1 VKLGIFGASG
11 FVGSALCER
20 LYFEREFD
28 FTCFVRSTG
37 NAGRIARLPVDIRRV
52 DLLDRQNV
60 ADAMKSCDIA
70 INCTMGSD
78 WDMLKG
84 IENLVA
90 GAKAAKI
97 RKFIHL
103 SSIALYG
110 QDPAPDS
117 ITEAGQPAPVDSYGR
132 TKLQQDKAV
141 LQLHRSGIPSY
152 LLVPGNISG
161 PYSRFMRGLTERL
174 MAGPMPLVDGG
185 RYACNLVHVDNVA
198 EGLLA
203 AVRTDSGGGERYF
216 LNELEPVSWRQ
227 LYDDL
232 ATRLGAQWEYVDV
245 ARESIVKLLNPPA
258 PSTGLAAHAKVLLSS
273 NFRKAAS
280 KMPLFGWMNATAG
293 ELFRNLPADR
303 QQRIRER
310 VKWPIR
316 IEKASS
322 GPRLDETFV
331 KVQARRFYHSSAH
344 AQQRLG
350 WRPVLSYEQGL
361 DSRLERLVAAGIK
374 RSLSFNNLRP
384 SLVGHR

>member
-1 VKLGIFGASG
+1 
-11 FVGSALCER
+11 
-20 LYFEREFD
+20 
-28 FTCFVRSTG
+28 
-37 NAGRIARLPVDIRRV
+37 
-52 DLLDRQNV
+52 
-60 ADAMKSCDIA
+60 MKSCDIA

-103 SSIALYG
+103 SSIAIYG

-117 ITEAGQPAPVDSYGR
+117 MTEAGQPAPVDSYGR
-132 TKLQQDKAV
+132 AKLQQDKAV
-141 LQLHRSGIPSY
+141 LELHRSVPSY

-161 PYSRFMRGLTERL
+161 PYSRFIRGLTERL
-174 MAGPMPLVDGG
+174 LAGPMPLVDGG

-203 AVRTDSGGGERYF
+203 AVRTNSSGGERYF

-232 ATRLGAQWEYVDV
+232 ANRLEARWEYVDV
-245 ARESIVKLLNPPA
+245 SREAVIPLLNPPA
-258 PSTGLAAHAKVLLSS
+258 PSTGLAAHAKVLLSVD
-273 NFRKAAS
+273 FRKAAS
-280 KMPLFGWMNATAG
+280 KMPLFGWMNTTAG
-293 ELFRNLPADR
+293 QLFRNLPAER

-316 IEKASS
+316 IQKSS
-322 GPRLDETFV
+322 CGPRLDEPFV
-331 KVQARRFYHSSAH
+331 RVQARRFYHSPAH
-344 AQQRLG
+344 AQKSLG
-350 WRPVLSYEQGL
+350 WRPVLSYAQGL
-361 DSRLERLVAAGIK
+361 DTTVAWLKFAGIA
-374 RSLSFNNLRP
+374 P
-384 SLVGHR
+384 SATVA

>member
-1 VKLGIFGASG
+1 MRLGIFGASG

-28 FTCFVRSTG
+28 FVCFVRSTG

-52 DLLDRQNV
+52 DLLDRQSV
-60 ADAMKSCDIA
+60 ADAMKSCDVA

-84 IENLVA
+84 IESLVA

-103 SSIALYG
+103 SSIAIYG
-110 QDPAPDS
+110 QDPASDS
-117 ITEAGQPAPVDSYGR
+117 ITEAGRPAPVDSYGR
-132 TKLQQDKAV
+132 TKLRQDKAV
-141 LQLHRSGIPSY
+141 LELHRSGISSY
-152 LLVPGNISG
+152 LLVSGNISG

-174 MAGPMPLVDGG
+174 MAGPMPLIDGG

-203 AVRTDSGGGERYF
+203 AVRTNASGGERYF
-216 LNELEPVSWRQ
+216 LNELEPVSWRK

-232 ATRLGAQWEYVDV
+232 AGRLDTQWDYFDV
-245 ARESIVKLLNPPA
+245 AREQVAPLLNPPA
-258 PSTGLAAHAKVLLSS
+258 TSSGLAASAKVLLSAE
-273 NFRKAAS
+273 FRKAAS
-280 KMPLFGWMNATAG
+280 KMSLFGWMNTTAG
-293 ELFRNLPADR
+293 QLFRNLPADR

-316 IEKASS
+316 IQRAAS
-322 GPRLDETFV
+322 GPLLDEPFV
-331 KVQARRFYHSSAH
+331 KVQARRFYHSPAH
-344 AQQRLG
+344 AQKNLG

-361 DSRLERLVAAGIK
+361 DTTVAWLKFAGIA
-374 RSLSFNNLRP
+374 P
-384 SLVGHR
+384 SAMVSC